1 MDQVAATPFELFSD
15 LHHRERPLLLPNA
28 FDRGSARLLASLG
41 FEALATTSSGAA
53 ATLGRLD
60 GSLDRAE
67 TLDNAAAIVS
77 ATGLPVSADLGNGF
91 GDGAEDVA
99 RTVAMAAAIGLAGL
113 SIEDYAGPGS
123 APMFDIPTAVER
135 VEAAAEAAHGGPT
148 KLVLTARADNFVHG
162 IPDLADT
169 IDRLQRFQL
178 AGADVLYATG
188 VVLLSELRDI
198 VSAVDRPVNVLLRP
212 GSPSVDELAGI
223 GVKRISVGGAF
234 AFAAYGAV
242 VEAAN
247 ELRDLGTHGYLDGA
261 AVGVSGA
268 RAAFEA

>member
-1 MDQVAATPFELFSD
+1 MDQVPATPFATFSD

-41 FEALATTSSGAA
+41 FEALATTSGGAA

-77 ATGLPVSADLGNGF
+77 ATDLPVSADLGNGF
-91 GDGAEDVA
+91 GDRVEDVTL
-99 RTVAMAAAIGLAGL
+99 TVRMAAAIGLAGL
-113 SIEDYAGPGS
+113 SIEDYGGHSS
-123 APMFDIPTAVER
+123 ASMFDIPTAVER
-135 VEAAAEAAHGGPT
+135 VEAAAEAAHAGPT
-148 KLVLTARADNFVHG
+148 KIVLTARADNFVHG
-162 IPDLADT
+162 IPDLGDT
-169 IDRLQRFQL
+169 IDRLQRFQV
-178 AGADVLYATG
+178 AGADVLFAPG
-188 VVLLSELRDI
+188 VVLLSQLRDI

-212 GSPSVDELAGI
+212 GSPSVDELAELGI
-223 GVKRISVGGAF
+223 KRISVGAAF

-247 ELRDLGTHGYLDGA
+247 ELRDLGTLGYLDGA
-261 AVGVSGA
+261 AVGVSAA
-268 RAAFEA
+268 RTAFEA